1 MMVTVGS
8 CAPRTWSVLLSA
20 GKMDGES
27 GPGVGSARSV
37 VQAGGVGIIMFG
49 VADATFVGSAAD
61 GAQAVMT
68 MEIKQRGNKKE
79 ENFGM
84 FDSIYSLKHPH
95 LMAS

>member
-1 MMVTVGS
+1 MVTVGS
-8 CAPRTWSVLLSA
+8 CAPRTWSVLLS
-20 GKMDGES
+20 GGNMDGES
-27 GPGVGSARSV
+27 GPGVGSARIV

-49 VADATFVGSAAD
+49 VADATLVGSAAD
-61 GAQAVMT
+61 GAQEVTM

-84 FDSIYSLKHPH
+84 FDSVCSLKHPH